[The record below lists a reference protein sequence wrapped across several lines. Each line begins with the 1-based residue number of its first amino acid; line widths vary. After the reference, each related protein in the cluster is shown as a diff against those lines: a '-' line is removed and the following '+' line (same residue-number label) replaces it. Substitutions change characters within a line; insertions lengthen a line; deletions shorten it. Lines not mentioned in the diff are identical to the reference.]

1 MSKTSNVADLMAR
14 LQQKIEQDRQQIEG
28 LTQSELKKLANNLR
42 QSVQDESYITVRDI
56 KEHTRWMNAALWGA
70 WLRSVVVGVCLFLG
84 ILRRELGP
92 DAVAVEPHRKPHR
105 DEGRVPGGDQRATPH
120 RRAGSRR
127 RRGAWFSTRER
138 RGGEFVVLP
147 AGVAPESTLDRG
159 RAACRAAIQRV
170 KELYDRVRTAVDE
183 RLDRAVEAVRSGDGA
198 AGRAGRGIAAASCSG
213 SKKRSRT

>member
-14 LQQKIEQDRQQIEG
+14 LQQKIEQDRQQIEA
-28 LTQSELKKLANNLR
+28 LTQSELKKLADNLR

-84 ILRRELGP
+84 ICVGSWGLTRWYAEQYP
-92 DAVAVEPHRKPHR
+92 KPHR
-105 DEGRVPGGDQRATPH
+105 DEGRAPGGDQRATPH
-120 RRAGSRR
+120 RREAQGDDVGRGSP
-127 RRGAWFSTRER
+127 RG
-138 RGGEFVVLP
+138 RGGAEIRRP
-147 AGVAPESTLDRG
+147 AGRVAPESTLDRG